1 MKQVDV
7 AVVGAGPAGIAAALA
22 AAEAGAKTRLIDEQA
37 AVGGSLRWRIAPLG
51 DLPGDFSDLSG
62 HPAVTI
68 ASSLAER
75 VGASSLDV
83 ATSAVA
89 WGWFEGNILGVLAAD
104 GAYELEAGAIVI
116 ATGSTDR
123 MMPFAGSTLPGVM
136 TGRAVQIFLHQHRVF
151 PGRAFAVLGS
161 GADADEVVTAIQ
173 TAGAAVTC
181 RAASVDDV
189 RASGKRRVEQIT
201 CGGTSGVVD
210 CVVVALGR
218 QPDPELA
225 LQALAEN
232 TLRPE
237 TGGFVPVLNADCE
250 TSAAKLYVAGDAA
263 GIVRDAEAFAQGRLA
278 GLAAAGASEA
288 DLTMARDALSALRQG

>member
-1 MKQVDV
+1 MRQVDV

-22 AAEAGAKTRLIDEQA
+22 AAGAGAKTALLDEQS
-37 AVGGSLRWRIAPLG
+37 AVGGSLRWRIAPLA
-51 DLPGDFSDLSG
+51 DLSAEFADLSDQ
-62 HPAVTI
+62 PAVKI
-68 ASSLAER
+68 ASVLAER
-75 VGASSLDV
+75 VGASSIDV

-104 GAYELEAGAIVI
+104 GAYELEAGAIVV

-151 PGRAFAVLGS
+151 PGRMFAVIGG
-161 GADADEVVTAIQ
+161 GADADEVVTAIES
-173 TAGAAVTC
+173 AGATVAC
-181 RAASVDDV
+181 RAADVDDV
-189 RASGKRRVEQIT
+189 RVGGKRRVERIS
-201 CGGTSGVVD
+201 CGETTGEVD

-232 TLRPE
+232 ALRPE
-237 TGGFVPVLNADCE
+237 AGGFVPALNADGE
-250 TSAAKLYVAGDAA
+250 TSVAKVYVAGDAA
-263 GIVRDAEAFAQGRLA
+263 GIVRDAEAFAQGRLS

-288 DLTMARDALSALRQG
+288 HLAAARDALAALRQR